1 MHDVAIIGAGPAGL
15 AVARSLADRGVDC
28 VVIAP
33 PRTWHATYGA
43 WRDDVDKC
51 ELGAPIATVAR
62 GQWST
67 VRVVGRREHRVA
79 RPYVVF
85 DNDALRASLAA
96 NLSIVGSSVV
106 SVEHSLDASTVR
118 IEDGTSLVA
127 RLVIDATGN
136 GDFLARIGRAIG
148 AQTAYGLVVSDTP
161 QELSNRFGIEPDVFT
176 LMDWSTPPT
185 FLYAARF
192 PDTRLLIEET
202 SLYAEPPH
210 EIDDLRRRLSAR
222 LGDDLTTAAVAV
234 ERVNIAMGAP
244 LPSRST
250 RVVGFGAAA
259 GFVHPVTGYSVAA
272 SLRAAPR
279 VADALAAALAARRF
293 GAELSQ
299 TAWQAVWPSRLVQ
312 TRRWHDVGLAALRA
326 MPAATIPSFFDAFFE
341 LPTELGAA
349 YLRVDSD
356 PRAVR
361 AAMLGVFRRVDNAT
375 RLRLMSSPASLLRAL
390 VAR

>member
-1 MHDVAIIGAGPAGL
+1 
-15 AVARSLADRGVDC
+15 

-43 WRDDVDKC
+43 WRDDVDTC
-51 ELGAPIATVAR
+51 ELGAPIAAVTR

-96 NLSIVGSSVV
+96 NLSIVGSSVA

-118 IEDGTSLVA
+118 IEDGTALVA

-136 GDFLARIGRAIG
+136 GEFLARTGRAIG
-148 AQTAYGLVVSDTP
+148 AQTAYGLVVSDTTH
-161 QELSNRFGIEPDVFT
+161 ESSKRFGIKPDVFT

-185 FLYAARF
+185 FLYAAQF

-244 LPSRST
+244 LPSQST

-279 VADALAAALAARRF
+279 VADAIRRALDERRS
-293 GAELSQ
+293 ASELSQ
-299 TAWQAVWPSRLVQ
+299 VVWSAVWPADLVR
-312 TRRWHDVGLAALRA
+312 TRAWHDMGLAVLRA
-326 MPAATIPSFFDAFFE
+326 LPPADTPKFFDAFFS
-341 LPTELGAA
+341 LPIEQIAA
-349 YLRVDSD
+349 YLRVDGD
-356 PRAVR
+356 ARVVR
-361 AAMLGVFRRVDNAT
+361 AAMLGVFRRVDN
-375 RLRLMSSPASLLRAL
+375 RLRLRLASQPGALLRAL